1 MSPAVEHCR
10 MHAAATCSLIKLFL
24 LMETPSRYQTLSAS
38 LIPIEVVR
46 IAVATRT
53 QAGTGHVALSG

>member
-1 MSPAVEHCR
+1 

-53 QAGTGHVALSG
+53 QAGTGHVAWSG